1 MPRRIALLACA
12 AALLTGCGSGG
23 DDKPQTPKASSK
35 PVVRLGTKNFTESFV
50 LGELYGQALRA
61 KGFRVTIKRN
71 VGGSEVI
78 DKAMLAGAIDLYP
91 EYIGVIASELARNP
105 DRPRSARETYRRAK
119 SFEGTREFAVLH
131 MSPGSDV
138 DATAVKPELAQRHG
152 LKSTG
157 DLKKLGRFRY
167 GGPAENLARFQGAI
181 GLRRVYGL
189 TRMRYVSLTIPSR
202 YQALDSGKVD
212 AVAVFS
218 TEGQLADRSRYVV
231 LSDPKGVWGY
241 QNIVP
246 VVRRSVLSRQG
257 PDFAR
262 TLDAVTAKLT
272 DRELQQMNGAVDLRK
287 ERPADV
293 AARFLRAQGLL

>member
-1 MPRRIALLACA
+1 
-12 AALLTGCGSGG
+12 
-23 DDKPQTPKASSK
+23 
-35 PVVRLGTKNFTESFV
+35 
-50 LGELYGQALRA
+50 
-61 KGFRVTIKRN
+61 
-71 VGGSEVI
+71 
-78 DKAMLAGAIDLYP
+78 
-91 EYIGVIASELARNP
+91 
-105 DRPRSARETYRRAK
+105 
-119 SFEGTREFAVLH
+119 